1 MADFTLL
8 MSVYAG
14 DRAEFLRAALESAT
28 SGQTLAPTRVVIVR
42 DGPVGA
48 ELQAALDDIGGRP
61 QIQVVPLERNVG
73 LAGALNAGL
82 VRVTTPLVARMD
94 ADDVCAPTRFERQMP
109 LFEAGFDVVGSAIV
123 EFTDDVADPGMVRH
137 VRTDPDEIARAA
149 RTASPLHHPT
159 VMFRMSVVAG
169 VGGYPELARMEDY
182 LLWAKLILAGA
193 RMGNVDEPLVL
204 YRVGAGA
211 YARRGGMAMWRS
223 ERALQ
228 AEFLR
233 MGFTTRAQWARNMVM
248 RGPVYRL
255 MPQGLRQ
262 VGYKLWRKAGG

>member
-14 DRAEFLRAALESAT
+14 DKAEFLRAALESAT
-28 SGQTLAPTRVVIVR
+28 TAQTLPPTRVVIVR

-48 ELQAALDDIGGRP
+48 DVQAVLDEYGGRP
-61 QIQVVPLERNVG
+61 QFEVVPLERNGG

-82 VRVTTPLVARMD
+82 AHVATPLVARMD
-94 ADDVCAPTRFERQMP
+94 ADDICAPQRFERQLP
-109 LFEAGFDVVGSAIV
+109 LFEAGCDVVGAAIT
-123 EFTDDVADPGMVRH
+123 EFTDDVANPGMVRH

-159 VMFRMSVVAG
+159 VMFRAAVVAG

-182 LLWAKLILAGA
+182 LLWAKLIMAGA
-193 RMGNVDEPLVL
+193 RVGNVDEPLVY

-233 MGFTTRAQWARNMVM
+233 MGFTTRAQWARNLVL
-248 RGPVYRL
+248 RGPLYRL

-262 VGYKLWRKAGG
+262 VGYRLWRRAGG